1 MTEKNL
7 IAQLAT
13 KQDPRKNHARQYKTN
28 SSADLDNL
36 RTEIR
41 KRLSRGDYT
50 TDIIDFSSS
59 EHKVVKGT
67 AEKYICQIR
76 KELKEYYQQNKED
89 FLSDFHNKYQYL
101 YNELVKQGQFRAAKD
116 VLDSQVKLSG
126 LLNQEI
132 GVTLGENS
140 KVTISFGFDNNN
152 AEE

>member
-41 KRLSRGDYT
+41 KRLLRGDYT
-50 TDIIDFSSS
+50 TDIIDFIIS

-89 FLSDFHNKYQYL
+89 FLSDFHNKCQYL
-101 YNELVKQGQFRAAKD
+101 YNELVKQGY
-116 VLDSQVKLSG
+116 G
-126 LLNQEI
+126 LEE
-132 GVTLGENS
+132 VRDAYEE
-140 KVTISFGFDNNN
+140 DNIFAINGSWLRCCFLR
-152 AEE
+152 

>member
-41 KRLSRGDYT
+41 KRLLRGDYT
-50 TDIIDFSSS
+50 TDIIDFIIS

-152 AEE
+152 AEA